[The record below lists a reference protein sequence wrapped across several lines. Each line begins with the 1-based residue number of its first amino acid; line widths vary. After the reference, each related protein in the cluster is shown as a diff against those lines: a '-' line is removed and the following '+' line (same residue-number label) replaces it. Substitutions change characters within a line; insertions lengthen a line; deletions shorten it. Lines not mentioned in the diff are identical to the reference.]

1 LETSNKTEENIKE
14 EYRNEA
20 EKRAKFEIVLKE
32 IFKVEGLNTN
42 PEDVEKQVQNIA
54 QMHQDVDL
62 ENVRLYVENIMINEE
77 VMKFLETL

>member
-1 LETSNKTEENIKE
+1 LETSKKTEDNIRD

-32 IFKVEGLNTN
+32 IFKSEELKINM
-42 PEDVEKQVQNIA
+42 EDMEKQVQNIA

-62 ENVRLYVENIMINEE
+62 DNVRLYVENIMMNEE